1 MNCSN
6 KLTTSFI
13 LLIFHKFKK
22 ELPWKIDTW
31 CSYAFNQPSLAAC
44 FKAIVK
50 YEENSFIIFS
60 YSLFRRLYVI
70 HQLYDVSINHPHNQP
85 SSYIKNAH
93 GKNNSR
99 SRGHCMQKYFSTT
112 FKVNYVVRFT
122 TLLRIFELNHN
133 AECRSNVII

>member
-1 MNCSN
+1 M
-6 KLTTSFI
+6 
-13 LLIFHKFKK
+13 KK
-22 ELPWKIDTW
+22 
-31 CSYAFNQPSLAAC
+31 
-44 FKAIVK
+44 
-50 YEENSFIIFS
+50 NSFIIFS

-122 TLLRIFELNHN
+122 TLLRIFELNHK
-133 AECRSNVII
+133 AECRSNVIIQMMKVQQILRDIQQGVNFIICKVHGFIAYINISIYHEIRRNVFP